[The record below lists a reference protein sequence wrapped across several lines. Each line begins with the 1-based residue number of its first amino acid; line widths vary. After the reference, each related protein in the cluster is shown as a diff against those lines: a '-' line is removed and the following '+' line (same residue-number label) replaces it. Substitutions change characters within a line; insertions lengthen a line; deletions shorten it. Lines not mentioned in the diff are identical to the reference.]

1 MDVSPLIISFKTA
14 AVSSFII
21 FFVSIALAFAVV
33 RMKRFKALAD
43 AVITLPMVLPPAA
56 MGFLLLLLFGRKGL
70 DLNIVFSWSATVV
83 SAVAVSCP
91 LMYKTVKASFEQLD
105 ADMLD
110 AARSLGVS
118 ERRIFFYIMLPCAKF
133 GIIAGLILAFTRSLG
148 EFGATIILA
157 GNIPGQTQTMST
169 AIYSAI
175 QANDFEQAVYWTAA
189 LIVFSIFF
197 VIAMNCCVY
206 SINRRK

>member
-14 AVSSFII
+14 VVSSFII

-118 ERRIFFYIMLPCAKF
+118 ERRIFFNIMLPCAKF

-189 LIVFSIFF
+189 LIVFSVFF

>member
-91 LMYKTVKASFEQLD
+91 LMYKTVRASFEQLD
-105 ADMLD
+105 ADVLD

-189 LIVFSIFF
+189 LIVFSVFF

>member
-1 MDVSPLIISFKTA
+1 MTRWKTRCVYRA
-14 AVSSFII
+14 GRYP
-21 FFVSIALAFAVV
+21 VV
-33 RMKRFKALAD
+33 ALAD
-43 AVITLPMVLPPAA
+43 LF
-56 MGFLLLLLFGRKGL
+56 FLLLLLFGRKGL

-83 SAVAVSCP
+83 SAAAVSCP

-118 ERRIFFYIMLPCAKF
+118 ERRIFFNIMLPCAKF

>member
-1 MDVSPLIISFKTA
+1 
-14 AVSSFII
+14 
-21 FFVSIALAFAVV
+21 
-33 RMKRFKALAD
+33 
-43 AVITLPMVLPPAA
+43 
-56 MGFLLLLLFGRKGL
+56 
-70 DLNIVFSWSATVV
+70 
-83 SAVAVSCP
+83 
-91 LMYKTVKASFEQLD
+91 
-105 ADMLD
+105 
-110 AARSLGVS
+110 
-118 ERRIFFYIMLPCAKF
+118 MLPCAKF

>member
-33 RMKRFKALAD
+33 HMKRFKALAD

-118 ERRIFFYIMLPCAKF
+118 ERRIFFIIMLPCAKF

>member
-91 LMYKTVKASFEQLD
+91 LMYKTVRASFEQLD
-105 ADMLD
+105 ADVLD

-118 ERRIFFYIMLPCAKF
+118 ERHIFFNIMLPCAKF

-189 LIVFSIFF
+189 LIVLSIFF

>member
-105 ADMLD
+105 ADVLD

>member
-1 MDVSPLIISFKTA
+1 M
-14 AVSSFII
+14 
-21 FFVSIALAFAVV
+21 
-33 RMKRFKALAD
+33 
-43 AVITLPMVLPPAA
+43 
-56 MGFLLLLLFGRKGL
+56 
-70 DLNIVFSWSATVV
+70 
-83 SAVAVSCP
+83 AVSCP
-91 LMYKTVKASFEQLD
+91 LMYKTVRASFEQLD
-105 ADMLD
+105 ADVLD